1 MTLVH
6 LRLTISGLMCI
17 LSLEE
22 RQGQGPF
29 TPRLRG
35 LKLDRLR
42 YEIKLMGKRV
52 ILTPI
57 LVMVGFT
64 LFALLLHYLKVIPAR
79 FLSGGLEMILPLS
92 AGVIVATITSQ
103 DPAIELQLTTPK
115 KYHRTA
121 MGRLALI
128 ALWSALITLLSSAII
143 TAIKLAFMPTQLLA
157 WSEPMQFIANQLT
170 WFSPLLWFVG
180 MGLCLAMLTRS
191 RSASG
196 AILSGI
202 WLVEIVFKDFF
213 AGTTWLQ
220 PVYLFTTTLTPAA
233 SFWLTNRI
241 EVLVV
246 GLILL
251 PLGWLLL
258 RNPEGLLKGSSE
270 E

>member
-1 MTLVH
+1 MT
-6 LRLTISGLMCI
+6 
-17 LSLEE
+17 
-22 RQGQGPF
+22 
-29 TPRLRG
+29 
-35 LKLDRLR
+35 LDRLR
-42 YEIKLMGKRV
+42 YEIILMGRRV

-79 FLSGGLEMILPLS
+79 FLSAGLEMMLPLA

-103 DPAIELQLTTPK
+103 DLALELQLTMPK
-115 KYHRTA
+115 KYYRTA
-121 MGRLALI
+121 MARLALI
-128 ALWSALITLLSSAII
+128 ALWSMLVALLSSAII
-143 TAIKLAFMPTQLLA
+143 SVIKLAFVPTQLLR
-157 WSEPMQFIANQLT
+157 WTDPLQFIANQLT

-191 RSASG
+191 RTASG

-213 AGTTWLQ
+213 AGTNWLQ
-220 PVYLFTTTLTPAA
+220 PVYLFTTTLTPTAN
-233 SFWLTNRI
+233 FWLANRI
-241 EVLVV
+241 EVLLMA
-246 GLILL
+246 LILL
-251 PLGWLLL
+251 PIGWYLL